1 MKRFVV
7 IGLGTF
13 GSAAAEAL
21 TEQGHDVI
29 AIDSNEAK
37 VERVSRTA
45 ARAVVGD
52 GRSADV
58 LRQTGAADADV
69 GIVATGSDMAASILA
84 VLALRDVGVQ
94 QVYAKVLSR
103 DHARVMVGVGV
114 TETVF
119 PERET
124 AINLA
129 VRLATSTT
137 LRNYIRLGHGFSL
150 QEMPVPQ
157 AWLGQTLRELALT
170 RVYRVSVV
178 SIYDPEQDA
187 LMAVP
192 DPDAPLKRSDV
203 LVVTGTAA
211 NLDRVSKIE

>member
-21 TEQGHDVI
+21 TEQGHEVV
-29 AIDSNEAK
+29 AIDTDEAK
-37 VERVSRTA
+37 VEHVARTV

-52 GRSADV
+52 GRSVEV
-58 LRQTGAADADV
+58 LKRTGAEGADV
-69 GIVATGSDMAASILA
+69 GIVGTGSDMAASILA
-84 VLALRDVGVQ
+84 VLALRDVGVPHI
-94 QVYAKVLSR
+94 YAKVLSQ
-103 DHARVMVGVGV
+103 DHARVMNGVGV

-119 PERET
+119 PERES

-129 VRLATSTT
+129 VRLARGTA

-150 QEMPVPQ
+150 QEMPVPK
-157 AWLGQTLRELALT
+157 AWQGRSLRDLALT
-170 RVYRVSVV
+170 QHYRISVV
-178 SIYDPEQDA
+178 SIYDPENDA

-192 DPDAPLKRSDV
+192 DPDEPLRASAL
-203 LVVTGTAA
+203 LVVTGTAP
-211 NLDRVSKIE
+211 NLERVCGIE